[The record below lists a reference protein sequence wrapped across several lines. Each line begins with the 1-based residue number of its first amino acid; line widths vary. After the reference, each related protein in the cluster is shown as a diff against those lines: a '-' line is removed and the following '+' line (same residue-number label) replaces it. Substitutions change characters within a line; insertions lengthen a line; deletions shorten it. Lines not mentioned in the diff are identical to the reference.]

1 VAEDARAA
9 ARRIV
14 EEVLAAHGQAAT
26 AEDGDTVT
34 PVPAPVE
41 AAVSAG
47 GGPDDEPFSTV
58 DPRTDAV
65 PEAALPDALAD
76 RPSRAVARRIV
87 EEVLAAHAAA
97 EREVDLPAPAAEADG
112 PPPLPD
118 AIPVQPVPGRD
129 AVVPGVP
136 ASAVAVEVPTE
147 PDAGTVADDAASI
160 ARRIVADV
168 LADAEARAVEGGAS
182 ATGAGDGPPAIP
194 ADDPE
199 ATQTLRTDEAPEET
213 PASDVAPD
221 DPDATQALAATD
233 APTAAPATDG
243 PEATQALAATEAP
256 AADDADATQAL
267 AVTEAPAAD
276 DADAT
281 QALVAVDEPE
291 ATGPTATSDPD
302 ATIALP
308 AAGETPPSPE
318 PADEPLVDGPPVDD
332 PHGASAATVDRQ
344 PNEADTTV
352 PLVTEGPSS
361 DAGAASSA
369 MDHWVDEGA
378 DDRGAVATLPPRT
391 DASAE
396 VTTPVPAAEPPTR
409 RTHWLLASILGAI
422 GLAVLLPLAVAALRS
437 LVELS

>member
-26 AEDGDTVT
+26 TEDVDVVS
-34 PVPAPVE
+34 PVPAPVDVE
-41 AAVSAG
+41 VFAG
-47 GGPDDEPFSTV
+47 GGPDDRPPSTV
-58 DPRTDAV
+58 GPRTDAV
-65 PEAALPDALAD
+65 PESALPDALAD

-97 EREVDLPAPAAEADG
+97 EREVELPAPAAEADG

-118 AIPVQPVPGRD
+118 AIPVQPVPGRA

-147 PDAGTVADDAASI
+147 PDAGSVADDAASI

-168 LADAEARAVEGGAS
+168 LADAEARAGEERASTPAEGG
-182 ATGAGDGPPAIP
+182 GPPTIP
-194 ADDPE
+194 ADDPQ
-199 ATQTLRTDEAPEET
+199 ATQALLTDEVPEET
-213 PASDVAPD
+213 PAADDADVAQHD
-221 DPDATQALAATD
+221 
-233 APTAAPATDG
+233 
-243 PEATQALAATEAP
+243 PEATQALV
-256 AADDADATQAL
+256 
-267 AVTEAPAAD
+267 VTEAPAED

-281 QALVAVDEPE
+281 QALVVVDGPE
-291 ATGPTATSDPD
+291 DADLEVASDPD
-302 ATIALP
+302 ATTALP
-308 AAGETPPSPE
+308 AADETPPSPE
-318 PADEPLVDGPPVDD
+318 PVDGPPVDD
-332 PHGASAATVDRQ
+332 TPDVAAAETADRQ
-344 PNEADTTV
+344 PDDADTTV
-352 PLVTEGPSS
+352 PLVTEGPST
-361 DAGAASSA
+361 DAGAASPA
-369 MDHWVDEGA
+369 MDAWVDEGA
-378 DDRGAVATLPPRT
+378 DGERAVATLPPRT

-409 RTHWLLASILGAI
+409 RTHWLVASILGAI